1 MWRIRVSSRDPLY
14 GVSMSISSRR
24 SAWWVCGGIAFLLT
38 VTWSWHRAEQRRR
51 EAIASAADRH
61 IVDEINVLVEPQLR
75 LLSVREPFLAY
86 CGDFQSWE
94 PDFWHRGITTS
105 MFDENARWS
114 LGFTGIAHFE
124 KADVPV
130 RVTIGRGPKRLR
142 VTTNV
147 RDPDLRIK
155 EQQLRQPFIDENRRL
170 YESRQHALVI
180 DVLGSARHPDYV
192 AGPPFR
198 DGHIQ

>member
-1 MWRIRVSSRDPLY
+1 
-14 GVSMSISSRR
+14 MSISSRR
-24 SAWWVCGGIAFLLT
+24 SAWWICGGIALLLT
-38 VTWSWHRAEQRRR
+38 ATGLWHLAEQRRR
-51 EAIASAADRH
+51 EAIASAADRR
-61 IVDEINVLVEPQLR
+61 IVAEINALVEPQLR
-75 LLSVREPFLAY
+75 SLSVREPLLTY

-94 PDFWHRGITTS
+94 PDFWHRSTSTS

-130 RVTIGRGPKRLR
+130 RVTIGRGPKRLT

-155 EQQLRQPFIDENRRL
+155 EQELRQPFIDENRRL
-170 YESRQHALVI
+170 YKSRQDALVI
-180 DVLGSARHPDYV
+180 YVLGSARHPDIV